1 MIKSVEVFKGSDGQ
15 YRWRLRADNGE
26 ILASSE
32 AYSSRGKA
40 RKTAQKIYAAFKNEQ
55 KNGRDSIVYVDVG
68 MEPVSSTS

>member
-1 MIKSVEVFKGSDGQ
+1 MIKSVEVFKGSDDA

-26 ILASSE
+26 ILATSE
-32 AYSSRGKA
+32 AYSSRAKA
-40 RKTAQKIYAAFKNEQ
+40 RKTAHKIFSAFKNEQ